1 MSYVKSHIDDE
12 LTDLPLFSIPAYR
25 DAPVRVLLIQDLD
38 TETALFRSTLE
49 TITGETFDLVTA
61 TDARTGL
68 YLIASG
74 RFDVAVVAA
83 VLGGESG
90 MDVIRR
96 ADWLSTSSDTASLPR
111 THRTQTGKSR
121 SSWRI

>member
-74 RFDVAVVAA
+74 RFDLAVVAA
-83 VLGGESG
+83 ALGGESG

-96 ADWLSTSSDTASLPR
+96 AGGRLCSTPMVLLSEKLDAE
-111 THRTQTGKSR
+111 
-121 SSWRI
+121 